1 MNKIND
7 WEIKFDIW
15 WKNAECLDDESGIEV
30 DKEKVKDFIRS
41 LLKSE
46 KAKMARETID
56 IMNKIWKQEI
66 EKIVKEES

>member
-1 MNKIND
+1 MKD
-7 WEIKFDIW
+7 WEETFDLCF
-15 WKNAECLDDESGIEV
+15 KGFLRRKSAED
-30 DKEKVKDFIRS
+30 KVKLFIKD